1 MMTARELD
9 IPVRKWVPDGLAV
22 ALLFVIILPVTMLN
36 GTYTGSMLEV
46 SNTLGAYTEDITVGY
61 YAAAAGMAIAYP
73 IVPKVLAA
81 FSSKSLLLVD
91 LTLQF
96 LLSLLCARSRST
108 DFLMILSFAIGFL
121 KGFLMLWTIR
131 RIKYIFSP
139 GDVRSEFYAYF
150 YPLVFCGGQVS
161 MVVTALLAY
170 HYDWKYMYYFMM
182 GLLIIAI
189 LLVIVLLRHDRPSTG
204 VPLRELHVREMV
216 IVSTGL
222 LMLIYVITYGRIS
235 DWMASDKICLYIII
249 APLLIG
255 LFLWE
260 QFHSPHPYVSLRPLL
275 QWKAIL
281 GYAYMVLVMLFSTST
296 TLLSN
301 YMTSILGVDNTHTY
315 TIYVWLLPGYLLG
328 AFICFWWFRWQRWR
342 FRFLIA
348 GGMACFAI
356 FFGMLYFTVSP
367 DSTYEML
374 YAPLFFRG
382 LGMMVLLIAFGLFVV
397 EDLHPKLLIYNAFF
411 LIVFRAALAPVVASA
426 IYSNVLYRLQQAY
439 MVQLSENLTA
449 CRFTLFV
456 IALIVSG
463 GRARHR
469 RGYADGHRHAVCVGA
484 TAEPAPCSQ
493 AFAGVAVCGHASS
506 LSTRLSRCLS
516 YAWARTWCED
526 GGRLCRV
533 LCRRHGVLSCFAS
546 DVFLPCFLC
555 CLKSL
560 GCKYVFLA

>member
-235 DWMASDKICLYIII
+235 DWMASDKICIYIII

-356 FFGMLYFTVSP
+356 FFGILYFTVSP

-374 YAPLFFRG
+374 YVPLFFRG

-439 MVQLSENLTA
+439 MVQLSENLTLLDPLA
-449 CRFTLFV
+449 ASRY
-456 IALIVSG
+456 S
-463 GRARHR
+463 
-469 RGYADGHRHAVCVGA
+469 
-484 TAEPAPCSQ
+484 
-493 AFAGVAVCGHASS
+493 SS
-506 LSTRLSRCLS
+506 LSSSLAGGHGIDEAMQMATGTLYALAQQQSLLLALKHLLGWLFAVTLVLAVVSRFIPFHK
-516 YAWARTWCED
+516 AVKVPVIRMGED
-526 GGRLCRV
+526 MV
-533 LCRRHGVLSCFAS
+533 
-546 DVFLPCFLC
+546 
-555 CLKSL
+555 
-560 GCKYVFLA
+560 